1 MTQAIEKP
9 VGQKPTG
16 YDPGIVDA
24 VGTEPKVQQSKETVE
39 RVVSGLAGAA
49 FEGIETVGNGISA
62 IWNFNKSVLNTAG
75 QITEPLMKPL
85 DALGVT
91 EMVRRPVDAVVT
103 GVEERVAQL
112 EVKGR
117 EGLTQT
123 GSITIV
129 AISDTIDAVLDYIS
143 THPQVDK
150 MISDKLDKF
159 LPLLSESA
167 AVQKLVRNQVDA
179 ILPTLA
185 DDPRIQELIKLQA
198 SAYMAFLGKSVDP
211 NLQAL
216 IRLNGDDYITY
227 LNAHPEQVQNLVQ
240 GQTIGM
246 TTEIMNEVRER
257 AVTAD
262 STIEMIV
269 RRILGRK
276 QREELPLP
284 PPEVQRRADVARL
297 PSDFVEDGSVQKLQ
311 APKPSP
317 NGGPH
322 GS

>member
-1 MTQAIEKP
+1 MAQSSDKP
-9 VGQKPTG
+9 TGQKPAG
-16 YDPGIVDA
+16 HDPGEQTA
-24 VGTEPKVQQSKETVE
+24 VGIPPQVQPNKEAVE

-49 FEGIETVGNGISA
+49 FEGIETVGSGISA
-62 IWNFNKSVLNTAG
+62 LWNFNKSVINTAG
-75 QITEPLMKPL
+75 QIAEPLMKPL

-103 GVEERVAQL
+103 NVEGRVEQL
-112 EVKGR
+112 EEKGR

-123 GSITIV
+123 GSFTIL
-129 AISDTIDAVLDYIS
+129 AISDTIDTVLNYIS

-150 MISDKLDKF
+150 LITDKLDKF
-159 LPLLSESA
+159 LPMLSENI
-167 AVQKLVRNQVDA
+167 AVQKLVRKQVDA
-179 ILPTLA
+179 ILPTLVK
-185 DDPRIQELIKLQA
+185 DPTIQLLIQEQA
-198 SAYMAFLGKSVDP
+198 NTYLDSLSTTLNPK
-211 NLQAL
+211 LQAL
-216 IRLNGDDYITY
+216 IRQQGDDYITY
-227 LNAHPEQVQNLVQ
+227 LNANPEQVQNLVQ

-246 TTEIMNEVRER
+246 TTEIMNEVRGR

-262 STIEMIV
+262 STLEMIV

-284 PPEVQRRADVARL
+284 PPEVQRRAEVARL
-297 PSDFVEDGSVQKLQ
+297 PSDFVDDGAVQQLQ
-311 APKPSP
+311 APKPSR

>member
-1 MTQAIEKP
+1 MTQGSVKP
-9 VGQKPTG
+9 AGQ
-16 YDPGIVDA
+16 DPGAQNID
-24 VGTEPKVQQSKETVE
+24 GSGPLVQQNKEAVE

-49 FEGIETVGNGISA
+49 FEGIETVGNGITA
-62 IWNFNKSVLNTAG
+62 LWNFNKSVLNTAG
-75 QITEPLMKPL
+75 QITEPLLKPL

-91 EMVRRPVDAVVT
+91 EMVRRPMDAVVT
-103 GVEERVAQL
+103 GVEDRVTQL
-112 EVKGR
+112 EERGR
-117 EGLTQT
+117 ERLTQT
-123 GSITIV
+123 GSFTIV

-150 MISDKLDKF
+150 MITDKLDKF
-159 LPLLSESA
+159 LPMLSENV
-167 AVQKLVRNQVDA
+167 AVQKLVRKQVDA
-179 ILPTLA
+179 IIPSLVKDPTIQLL
-185 DDPRIQELIKLQA
+185 IQEQA
-198 SAYMAFLGKSVDP
+198 NTYLDSLSTTLNPK
-211 NLQAL
+211 LQAL
-216 IRLNGDDYITY
+216 IRQQGDDYITY

-311 APKPSP
+311 APKPSR

>member
-1 MTQAIEKP
+1 MIQGSE
-9 VGQKPTG
+9 KPTG
-16 YDPGIVDA
+16 EKPKGQAPAKQIE
-24 VGTEPKVQQSKETVE
+24 VGAEPKVPQNKETVE

-49 FEGIETVGNGISA
+49 LEGIETVGNGISA

-103 GVEERVAQL
+103 NVEVRVAQL

-123 GSITIV
+123 GSFTIL

-150 MISDKLDKF
+150 LITDKLDKF
-159 LPLLSESA
+159 LPLLSDSP
-167 AVQKLVRNQVDA
+167 AVQRLVRTQVDA
-179 ILPTLA
+179 ILPSLA
-185 DDPRIQELIKLQA
+185 DDPRIQEVIRKQA
-198 SAYMAFLGKSVDP
+198 GAYIAVLGKTVDP
-211 NLQAL
+211 NVQAL

-227 LNAHPEQVQNLVQ
+227 LNAHPEQVQNLIQ

-276 QREELPLP
+276 QRDELPLP
-284 PPEVQRRADVARL
+284 PPEVQRHADVARL
-297 PSDFVEDGSVQKLQ
+297 PSDFVDDGSVQKLQ
-311 APKPSP
+311 APKPSR

>member
-1 MTQAIEKP
+1 MTQSI
-9 VGQKPTG
+9 QKPAG
-16 YDPGIVDA
+16 PDPGAQNA
-24 VGTEPKVQQSKETVE
+24 VETEPKVQQNKETVE

-49 FEGIETVGNGISA
+49 FEGIDAVGNGISA
-62 IWNFNKSVLNTAG
+62 IWNFNKSMLNTAG

-123 GSITIV
+123 GSFTIL

-150 MISDKLDKF
+150 LINDKLDKF
-159 LPLLSESA
+159 LPMLSESV
-167 AVQKLVRNQVDA
+167 AVQQLVRKQVDA

-185 DDPRIQELIKLQA
+185 ADPRIQELIQKQA
-198 SAYMAFLGKSVDP
+198 STYLAFLSKAVDP
-211 NLQAL
+211 NLEAL
-216 IRLNGDDYITY
+216 IRLHGDTYITY
-227 LNAHPEQVQNLVQ
+227 LNANPEQVQNLVQ
-240 GQTIGM
+240 GQTISM
-246 TTEIMNEVRER
+246 TTDIMNEVRER

-262 STIEMIV
+262 STIEMLV

-276 QREELPLP
+276 QRDELPLP
-284 PPEVQRRADVARL
+284 PPEVRRRADVARL
-297 PSDFVEDGSVQKLQ
+297 PSDFVDDGSVQQLQ
-311 APKPSP
+311 APKSSR

>member
-1 MTQAIEKP
+1 MTQGSVKP
-9 VGQKPTG
+9 AGQ
-16 YDPGIVDA
+16 DPGAQNIV
-24 VGTEPKVQQSKETVE
+24 GSGPQVQQNKEAVE

-49 FEGIETVGNGISA
+49 FEGIETVGNGITA
-62 IWNFNKSVLNTAG
+62 LWNFNKSVLNTAG
-75 QITEPLMKPL
+75 QITEPLLKPL

-103 GVEERVAQL
+103 GVEDRVTQL
-112 EVKGR
+112 EERGR

-123 GSITIV
+123 GSFTIV

-150 MISDKLDKF
+150 MITDKLDKF
-159 LPLLSESA
+159 LPMLSENV
-167 AVQKLVRNQVDA
+167 AVQKLVRKQVDA
-179 ILPTLA
+179 ILPTLIK
-185 DDPRIQELIKLQA
+185 DPTIQLLIQEQA
-198 SAYMAFLGKSVDP
+198 NTYLDSLSTTLNPK
-211 NLQAL
+211 LQAL
-216 IRLNGDDYITY
+216 IRQQGDDYITY

-311 APKPSP
+311 APKPSR

>member
-1 MTQAIEKP
+1 MAQGSDKP
-9 VGQKPTG
+9 IGH
-16 YDPGIVDA
+16 DPGEQNT
-24 VGTEPKVQQSKETVE
+24 VGTELKVQQNKEAVE

-75 QITEPLMKPL
+75 QITEPLLKPL

-91 EMVRRPVDAVVT
+91 EIMRRPVDAMVT
-103 GVEERVAQL
+103 GVEERVTQL

-123 GSITIV
+123 GSFTIV

-150 MISDKLDKF
+150 MITDKLDKF
-159 LPLLSESA
+159 LPMLSENV
-167 AVQKLVRNQVDA
+167 AVQKLVRKQVDA
-179 ILPTLA
+179 ILPTLIK
-185 DDPRIQELIKLQA
+185 DPTIQLLIQEQA
-198 SAYMAFLGKSVDP
+198 NTYLDSLSTTLNPK
-211 NLQAL
+211 LQAL
-216 IRLNGDDYITY
+216 IRQQGDDYITY

-311 APKPSP
+311 APKSSR

>member
-1 MTQAIEKP
+1 MTQGSEKP
-9 VGQKPTG
+9 AGPE
-16 YDPGIVDA
+16 PGIQNA
-24 VGTEPKVQQSKETVE
+24 TGSPAQVQQNKEAVE

-49 FEGIETVGNGISA
+49 FEGIETVGNGITA
-62 IWNFNKSVLNTAG
+62 LWNFNKSVLNTAG

-91 EMVRRPVDAVVT
+91 EMVRRPVDAVVS
-103 GVEERVAQL
+103 GVEDRVAQL
-112 EVKGR
+112 EEKGR

-123 GSITIV
+123 GSFTIV

-167 AVQKLVRNQVDA
+167 AVQKLVRKQVDA

-185 DDPRIQELIKLQA
+185 DDPRIQQLIQQQA
-198 SAYMAFLGKSVDP
+198 STYLAFLGKSVDP
-211 NLQAL
+211 HLQAL

-227 LNAHPEQVQNLVQ
+227 LNAHPEQVQNIVQ

-297 PSDFVEDGSVQKLQ
+297 PSDFVEDGSVQTLQ
-311 APKPSP
+311 APKPSR

-322 GS
+322 VS

>member
-1 MTQAIEKP
+1 MAQGIEKS
-9 VGQKPTG
+9 VGP
-16 YDPGIVDA
+16 DPGGQNTVE
-24 VGTEPKVQQSKETVE
+24 TELKVQQNKEAVE

-75 QITEPLMKPL
+75 QITEPLLKPL

-91 EMVRRPVDAVVT
+91 EMVRRPVDAMVT
-103 GVEERVAQL
+103 GVEERVAQF

-123 GSITIV
+123 GSFTIV

-150 MISDKLDKF
+150 MITDKLDKF
-159 LPLLSESA
+159 LPMLSENV
-167 AVQKLVRNQVDA
+167 AVQKLVRKQVDA
-179 ILPTLA
+179 ILPTLIK
-185 DDPRIQELIKLQA
+185 DPTIQLLIQEQA
-198 SAYMAFLGKSVDP
+198 NTYLDSLSTTLHPK
-211 NLQAL
+211 LQAL
-216 IRLNGDDYITY
+216 IRQQGDDYITY

-311 APKPSP
+311 APKPSR

>member
-1 MTQAIEKP
+1 MTQDSKQP
-9 VGQKPTG
+9 VEL
-16 YDPGIVDA
+16 
-24 VGTEPKVQQSKETVE
+24 EPKTQQNKETVE

-62 IWNFNKSVLNTAG
+62 FWNFNKSVINTAG
-75 QITEPLMKPL
+75 QITEPLLKPL

-91 EMVRRPVDAVVT
+91 EMVRRPVDAMVT
-103 GVEERVAQL
+103 GVEGRVAQL

-123 GSITIV
+123 GSFTILAV
-129 AISDTIDAVLDYIS
+129 SDTIDAVLDYIS

-150 MISDKLDKF
+150 LITDKLDKF
-159 LPLLSESA
+159 LPLLSENA
-167 AVQKLVRNQVDA
+167 AVQKLVRKQVDA
-179 ILPTLA
+179 ILPTLVR
-185 DDPRIQELIKLQA
+185 DPTIQLLIQEQA
-198 SAYMAFLGKSVDP
+198 NAYLDSLSTTLNPK
-211 NLQAL
+211 LQAL
-216 IRLNGDDYITY
+216 IRQQGDDYITY

-262 STIEMIV
+262 STLEMIV

-297 PSDFVEDGSVQKLQ
+297 PSDFVDDGSVKRLESS
-311 APKPSP
+311 KPSR